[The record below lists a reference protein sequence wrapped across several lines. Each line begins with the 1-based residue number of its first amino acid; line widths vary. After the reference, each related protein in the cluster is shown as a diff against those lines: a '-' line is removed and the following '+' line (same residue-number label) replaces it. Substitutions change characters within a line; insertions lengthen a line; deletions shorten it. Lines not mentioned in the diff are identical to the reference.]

1 MADSASLVVRVS
13 TTGVRQTSQDLDRLS
28 SSSSTANRAVQI
40 LTASVIGLGASLS
53 ARKIVDYADAWTTVT
68 NKIAN
73 HVKANESLVD
83 VQERVFA
90 IAQETRSSL
99 DATATLYGRL
109 AAATGDYVKEGRTL
123 EELVTNINL
132 AMQVSGA
139 TTAEAEGALVQLS
152 QAFGAGA
159 LRGEEFNSVN
169 EAAPRLMKALA
180 DSLGVARG
188 ELKSLAADGK
198 LTTEVL
204 FRAWGGQSKFA
215 SEVKSEFDNMTA
227 TAAASLSV
235 AENNLTKWIG
245 TNDAAIAITRSYG
258 QAAISLSQNLDTV
271 ASAATILAGVIAG
284 KVVGSIVSATAS
296 KVASAAASHQLVAA
310 ELAQARAAEAVV
322 VSEIALLQA
331 QNATWASRI
340 RTTQSEAM
348 AARFRTQLAANTAQL
363 VVLENS
369 LAAAS
374 SRLAV
379 AQTAAA
385 TGTRLFAGAMAA
397 LGGPLG
403 VAILAATAISVF
415 SSSANAAA
423 DPTATL
429 SEKVRQLTSDFK
441 TLEVARVDETISEVS
456 DQLDNLNARLS
467 IAKKG
472 KDEGAI
478 MPQAVFDKLESQISE
493 ANTNLTKLQ
502 RKRSEILKGGAAPEE
517 ITFPELK
524 EKTSAADTKKAQ
536 RAKDEL
542 ARRKAEAL
550 EYVEVQRQSNLDE
563 LQLIDTKE
571 AEKVAILN
579 EYRKNELINDAQ
591 HQAAMLDIQLN
602 AEAERKAAIDNLR
615 SNQRQRDDE
624 SDYFMSFIMSQNA
637 TELELIDIQEQQ
649 KAKIAQQYR
658 DEGIIS
664 EEQYQAALVEIAS
677 SSNKKRRDEYANVL
691 GQTTDDLKTALGEGN
706 KAYKAFAVAN
716 AIMNTYQGAVAAFQ
730 SAAAIPI
737 VGWVA
742 APIAA
747 AAAVAAGLANVAKIR
762 SAREQGGNLSAGQMS
777 TIAERGRPEVIMP
790 ASASRVRTAQ
800 QMRQIMG
807 ENGGGNQPTTVQ
819 IVNQTTGRID
829 SATTERMDEQTLRVI
844 IRETVSSDMTDSNS
858 TIAKSRR
865 ATRGQAGY

>member
-1 MADSASLVVRVS
+1 MADSASLVVRVT
-13 TTGVRQTSQDLDRLS
+13 TTGVRQTSQELDRLS
-28 SSSSTANRAVQI
+28 AASNTANRAAQM
-40 LTASVIGLGASLS
+40 LTASLAGVAAAFGVREVIE
-53 ARKIVDYADAWTTVT
+53 YADAWTTVT

-73 HVKANESLVD
+73 HVKVNESLVE
-83 VQERVFA
+83 VQERVFS
-90 IAQETRSSL
+90 IAQDTRSSL
-99 DATATLYGRL
+99 SATATLYGRL
-109 AAATGDYVKEGRTL
+109 AAATGDYVKQGRTL
-123 EELVTNINL
+123 GELVTNINL

-204 FRAWGGQSKFA
+204 FTAWSGQSKFA
-215 SEVKSEFDNMTA
+215 KQVRDEFENLTA
-227 TAAASLSV
+227 TAAANLAV

-245 TNDAAIAITRSYG
+245 TNNTAIAVTQAYG

-271 ASAATILAGVIAG
+271 ANAATLLAGVIAG
-284 KVVGSIVSATAS
+284 KVVGSLVAATTS
-296 KVASAAASHQLVAA
+296 KVSSAVASHQLAAA
-310 ELAQARAAEAVV
+310 ELAQARAAEAAV

-340 RTTQSEAM
+340 RNTQSEAM

-363 VVLENS
+363 TTLETS

-385 TGTRLFAGAMAA
+385 TGTRLFAGAMAM

-415 SSSANAAA
+415 SASANSAA

-441 TLEVARVDETISEVS
+441 TLEVARVDETISEVA
-456 DQLDNLNARLS
+456 DQLDNLNTRLE

-472 KDEGAI
+472 KDSGAI
-478 MPQAVFDKLESQISE
+478 MPQAIFDKLDAQITE
-493 ANTNLTKLQ
+493 ANSNLTKLQ
-502 RKRSEILKGGAAPEE
+502 NKRAEILNGGAAPETV
-517 ITFPELK
+517 TFPESK
-524 EKTSAADTKKAQ
+524 KDTSAADAKKAKKAKEELERQ
-536 RAKDEL
+536 RAQ
-542 ARRKAEAL
+542 AA
-550 EYVEVQRQSNLDE
+550 EYVEIQRQSNMDE

-571 AEKVAILN
+571 SEKIATLEKYRSDQLISEQ
-579 EYRKNELINDAQ
+579 EY
-591 HQAAMLDIQLN
+591 QAALSDIRLN
-602 AEAERKAAIDNLR
+602 AEVSRQSEIAKLQNDQRARQFDRDQILAEVASL
-615 SNQRQRDDE
+615 
-624 SDYFMSFIMSQNA
+624 NA
-637 TELELIDIQEQQ
+637 SELELLEIQEQQ
-649 KAKIAQQYR
+649 KASVVQRYR
-658 DEGIIS
+658 DEGLIS
-664 EEQYQAALVEIAS
+664 EQEYQDSLYQIADET
-677 SSNKKRRDEYANVL
+677 NKKRRAEYANIL

-706 KAYKAFAVAN
+706 KAYKAFAIAN
-716 AIMNTYQGAVAAFQ
+716 AVMNTYQGAVAAYQ
-730 SAAAIPI
+730 SAASIPI

-777 TIAERGRPEVIMP
+777 TIAERGQPEVIMP

-800 QMRQIMG
+800 QMKQIMG
-807 ENGGGNQPTTVQ
+807 ESGASSQPTTVQ

-829 SATTERMDEQTLRVI
+829 SATTERMDEATLRVI
-844 IRETVSSDMTDSNS
+844 IRETVSGDLQDSNS
-858 TIAKSRR
+858 PIAKSRR

>member
-1 MADSASLVVRVS
+1 MADSASLVVRVT

-245 TNDAAIAITRSYG
+245 TNDAAIAITKAYG
-258 QAAISLSQNLDTV
+258 QSAISLSQNLDTV

-310 ELAQARAAEAVV
+310 ELAQAGAAEAVV

-340 RTTQSEAM
+340 RTAQSEAM

-456 DQLDNLNARLS
+456 DQLDNLNARLN

-493 ANTNLTKLQ
+493 ASTNLTKLQ
-502 RKRSEILKGGAAPEE
+502 NKRSEILKGGAAPEE

-563 LQLIDTKE
+563 LRLIDTKE
-571 AEKVAILN
+571 AEKIAALDG
-579 EYRKNELINDAQ
+579 YRRDQLISESQYQSA
-591 HQAAMLDIQLN
+591 LRDIQIN
-602 AEAERKAAIDNLR
+602 AETSRQAEMDEMRNK
-615 SNQRQRDDE
+615 QRQKDAE
-624 SDYFMSFIMSQNA
+624 NSYVLSQIASLNA
-637 TELELIDIQEQQ
+637 TELELVDIQEQQ
-649 KAKIAQQYR
+649 KAKIVQQYR
-658 DEGIIS
+658 DEGILS
-664 EEQYQAALVEIAS
+664 EEEYQAALVQISAEA
-677 SSNKKRRDEYANVL
+677 NKKKRNEYSNVL

-706 KAYKAFAVAN
+706 KAYKAFAIAN

-777 TIAERGRPEVIMP
+777 TIAERGQPEVIMP

-807 ENGGGNQPTTVQ
+807 ENGGSNGPTTVQ

-858 TIAKSRR
+858 NIAKSRR